1 MAWLTLS
8 KKFTLDQ
15 SLIYKTFPNYDRL
28 CTKMFPRHK
37 SLLQV
42 NLDKKH
48 QILCP
53 GEIRER
59 MGWFA
64 KSNIRAPA
72 VKRYGLGQGCGF
84 DLSQP
89 KKKRGK
95 NRTKIRIRDSR
106 KVRIRPETA
115 LNNYS
120 QYLMIKIITV
130 KIFQIFQYFYNFGLI
145 SFY

>member
-1 MAWLTLS
+1 
-8 KKFTLDQ
+8 
-15 SLIYKTFPNYDRL
+15 
-28 CTKMFPRHK
+28 MFPRHK

-84 DLSQP
+84 YLNPP
-89 KKKRGK
+89 KKKDGEQK
-95 NRTKIRIRDSR
+95 EQKSGSDL
-106 KVRIRPETA
+106 KQP

-120 QYLMIKIITV
+120 QYLMIEIITV